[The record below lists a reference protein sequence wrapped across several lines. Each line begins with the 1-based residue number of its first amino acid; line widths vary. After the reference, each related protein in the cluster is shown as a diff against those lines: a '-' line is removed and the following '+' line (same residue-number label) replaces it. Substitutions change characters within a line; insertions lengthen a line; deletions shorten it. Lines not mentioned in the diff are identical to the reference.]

1 MSINCV
7 WWSGSLLFL
16 PNFCRTCTSM
26 ARASALEFFVYR
38 LGAPSPNVQ
47 KHVSSAELRF
57 HKHGNCWH
65 VGHVQGESE
74 MLPGVVVCTDRLF
87 GSFVQSEKKDEDA
100 DDAFVEFPVSKASRE
115 AITRTGWAMDPFTRL
130 GDGTHLFSL
139 TFPSMHFP
147 EALTNVQQDPTSGF
161 YVADVIQ
168 WSGLWQEDGSVFLR
182 TRTPEEDSEDSED
195 PEHSGDRH
203 FQFVCSV
210 LRTCM
215 RSSCPAAVVAAAITL
230 DHFTEGDLRLVSEIP
245 RSVRPFV
252 ASCLVAHDSIV
263 KDEKTRLL
271 VTRVLAM
278 LGCLSPL
285 YFP

>member
-1 MSINCV
+1 M
-7 WWSGSLLFL
+7 
-16 PNFCRTCTSM
+16 
-26 ARASALEFFVYR
+26 
-38 LGAPSPNVQ
+38 
-47 KHVSSAELRF
+47 SSAELRF

-74 MLPGVVVCTDRLF
+74 KLPGVVVCTDRLF
-87 GSFVQSEKKDEDA
+87 GSFVQSGKEEQDEDA
-100 DDAFVEFPVSKASRE
+100 DDAFVEFPVFKASRE
-115 AITRTGWAMDPFTRL
+115 AITRTSWAMDPFTRL

-182 TRTPEEDSEDSED
+182 TKTPEEDSEDSDD
-195 PEHSGDRH
+195 PEDSGGNRH

-215 RSSCPAAVVAAAITL
+215 RSSCAAAVVAAAITL
-230 DHFTEGDLRLVSEIP
+230 DHFTAGDLCLVSEIP
-245 RSVRPFV
+245 RGVRPFV

-263 KDEKTRLL
+263 EDERTRAL
-271 VTRVLAM
+271 VTDVGTSHG
-278 LGCLSPL
+278 GCLSPL
-285 YFP
+285 